1 MKQFIRFLFFFS
13 TFFVSSI
20 FSSCESD
27 THNDCVPRV
36 NVSLT
41 LNTNLPE
48 YSVLNSPGR
57 WIYVGGEGAGTRG
70 LIIVS
75 IGNDRYKAWDRN
87 APHLCPDVNTTL
99 EVVDGIKIVCPKDG
113 AEWNIN
119 TGQPIKI
126 ANRPPMEYNAFRSG
140 NTLVVTR

>member
-1 MKQFIRFLFFFS
+1 MKQFIQILLFS
-13 TFFVSSI
+13 CALVVSSI
-20 FSSCESD
+20 FTSCETD

-36 NVSLT
+36 NVSLV

-57 WIYVGGEGAGTRG
+57 WIYVGGEGASTRG

-99 EVVDGIKIVCPKDG
+99 EVVDGIKLVCPKDG

-119 TGQPIKI
+119 TGQPIKV
-126 ANRPPMEYNAFRSG
+126 ANRPPMEYTIYRAG